1 MLSFKI
7 SSMIYI
13 ILLLSVHMLLGWDRP
28 VDGRVASLQL
38 LNMIEASEKASSSI
52 GSIIPSKQP
61 TTVPYSLSQSVF
73 TPLSVSLTD
82 AYHEIIPRVF
92 SALASALQR
101 ETRREGT
108 KDHLYLIEKS
118 MKYLKC
124 SWVQSLD
131 IFFYFMIFLDTTITV
146 Y

>member
-1 MLSFKI
+1 
-7 SSMIYI
+7 
-13 ILLLSVHMLLGWDRP
+13 MLLGWDRP

-73 TPLSVSLTD
+73 TPLSVSMTD

-101 ETRREGT
+101 DIWT
-108 KDHLYLIEKS
+108 
-118 MKYLKC
+118 C
-124 SWVQSLD
+124 SSTHRICSED
-131 IFFYFMIFLDTTITV
+131 IKNDLGNKQ
-146 Y
+146 